1 MDGPDFKRLLA
12 ILLLVAAVGAG
23 WYFRDTLLPKRDEP
37 AVRLPKV
44 TSDDAG
50 TDKEPRFPVA
60 PYEPRAD
67 TQVELVPLPSLDD
80 SDSYFLL
87 ALVDVFGSAIEPLLV
102 NEALIDRFVATV
114 DNLPRNHVAEKVR
127 PVRRLGGVFRTDTA
141 ASDGPVYL
149 STENFQRY
157 DRLVSR
163 ITSADLNAVVDTYRR
178 FYPLMQQSYER
189 LGYPNAYFN
198 DRVIE
203 VIDHLLDTPE
213 VQEPIELVR
222 PHVLYQFADP
232 GLEARSSGQKLLLRM
247 GSEHVA
253 VIKRMLRELRT
264 QLAQRQA
271 AFLPAE
277 AKLDSDRDHVAIDAV
292 EFVARPVADQRKVRR
307 DVDLGA
313 AAEVG
318 VLIARYVDREAV
330 DFHVG
335 VPEEHAAAAV
345 Q

>member
-1 MDGPDFKRLLA
+1 MDDPDLKLPLV
-12 ILLLVAAVGAG
+12 ILLVAVAIAAG
-23 WYFRDTLLPKRDEP
+23 WYFRDELQPKRDEP
-37 AVRLPKV
+37 AVSLPEV
-44 TSDDAG
+44 TSDEAG
-50 TDKEPRFPVA
+50 AGREPSYPVA
-60 PYEPRAD
+60 PYEPPAD
-67 TQVELVPLPSLDD
+67 TRVELVPLPPLDD

-87 ALVDVFGSAIEPLLV
+87 ALVDVFGAAIEPLLLKD
-102 NEALIDRFVATV
+102 ALIDRFVATV
-114 DNLPRNHVAEKVR
+114 DNLPRNHVAEKIR
-127 PVRRLGGVFRTDTA
+127 PVSRLGGVFRADTEG
-141 ASDGPVYL
+141 SDGPVYL
-149 STENFQRY
+149 SSENFQRY

-189 LGYPNAYFN
+189 IGYPNAYFN

-232 GLEARSSGQKLLLRM
+232 DLEALSSGQKLLLRM
-247 GSEHVA
+247 GSEHAA

-264 QLAQRQA
+264 QLAQHQA
-271 AFLPAE
+271 TLLPAE
-277 AKLDSDRDHVAIDAV
+277 AKFETNRDHVAIDGV
-292 EFVARPVADQRKVRR
+292 EFIARPVTDQRKVRR
-307 DVDLGA
+307 DIDLGA
-313 AAEVG
+313 AAIVG
-318 VLIARYVDREAV
+318 VLIARNIDREAV

-335 VPEEHAAAAV
+335 VPEEHAAATV

>member
-114 DNLPRNHVAEKVR
+114 RATTLRKR
-127 PVRRLGGVFRTDTA
+127 FGRSGV
-141 ASDGPVYL
+141 
-149 STENFQRY
+149 
-157 DRLVSR
+157 
-163 ITSADLNAVVDTYRR
+163 SA
-178 FYPLMQQSYER
+178 
-189 LGYPNAYFN
+189 AYFAP
-198 DRVIE
+198 
-203 VIDHLLDTPE
+203 T
-213 VQEPIELVR
+213 
-222 PHVLYQFADP
+222 
-232 GLEARSSGQKLLLRM
+232 
-247 GSEHVA
+247 
-253 VIKRMLRELRT
+253 
-264 QLAQRQA
+264 
-271 AFLPAE
+271 
-277 AKLDSDRDHVAIDAV
+277 
-292 EFVARPVADQRKVRR
+292 RPVAT
-307 DVDLGA
+307 
-313 AAEVG
+313 
-318 VLIARYVDREAV
+318 DRCT
-330 DFHVG
+330 
-335 VPEEHAAAAV
+335 
-345 Q
+345 